1 MNKSEN
7 IDQLAGAL
15 SLLQGEVSDAHKD
28 KKGYNYKYSDLSQ
41 ILEIARPLMFKH
53 GLSISQFPGTAHDKV
68 TVESVLMHKSGQWM
82 SGIIEMMVPEQKGMN
97 LAQAAGSIITYARR
111 YSLASIIGIT
121 QSDND
126 ASSTIPEKKIS
137 AQQLQ
142 LINNLIGGDK
152 ILQSNFLRWSGV
164 TKNEDLLESKYEE
177 AIKRIEAYK
186 RNVTTKQE
194 N

>member
-7 IDQLAGAL
+7 IDQLANAL
-15 SLLQGEVSDAHKD
+15 SLFQGEVIDANKD
-28 KKGYNYKYSDLSQ
+28 RKGYNYKYSDLSQ
-41 ILEIARPLMFKH
+41 ILEIARPLMSKH
-53 GLSISQFPGTAHDKV
+53 GLSITQFPGNANNKV

-82 SGIIEMMVPEQKGMN
+82 SSIIEMSVPEQKGMN

-126 ASSTIPEKKIS
+126 ASTSIPVKKIS
-137 AQQLQ
+137 EQQIGQ
-142 LINNLIGGDK
+142 IVELIANDETLRNNL
-152 ILQSNFLRWSGV
+152 LRWGQI
-164 TKNEDLLESKYEE
+164 TKIEDLIESKYQE
-177 AIKRIEAYK
+177 AIHRIQLYK
-186 RNVTTKQE
+186 QKTNI